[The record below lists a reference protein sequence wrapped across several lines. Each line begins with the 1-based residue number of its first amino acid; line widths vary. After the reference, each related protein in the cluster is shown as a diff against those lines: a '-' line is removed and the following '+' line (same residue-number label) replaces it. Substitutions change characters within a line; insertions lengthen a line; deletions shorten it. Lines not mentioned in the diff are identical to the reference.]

1 MLSQPTPART
11 SAITD
16 IPDVAAARG
25 IALAD
30 QSAARTQRI
39 RAPSEAGA
47 ARIGRLPAFAPV
59 RLAAIARSRPRDSDA
74 LAQVPGIGVLRAEN
88 YGADV
93 LALVASSR
101 REDGA
106 ALAAASAS

>member
-59 RLAAIARSRPRDSDA
+59 RLAAIARSRIELLLDAAGIRVDGDAPTDIRVRDSR
-74 LAQVPGIGVLRAEN
+74 V
-88 YGADV
+88 GAW
-93 LALVASSR
+93 
-101 REDGA
+101 
-106 ALAAASAS
+106 LAARGLR